1 MLRATFLPLF
11 VLAALLVAACGK
23 PTVPAEDV
31 RPVRVMTVKLSDGA
45 AVAELAG
52 EVRPRVETR
61 AGFQVPGRIVRRN
74 VEVGQIVRAG
84 ESLAQLDPADFRLG
98 LEAAQAQLTAAQVD
112 RDQQRADYKRFVE
125 LQAKGFISQAEL
137 DRRKAA
143 LDAAEARYAQAAA
156 SSRASGNQAEY
167 TTLRAPHDAVVAG
180 LDAEVGQVVS
190 AGQPVVR
197 LARTG
202 EKEVAVGVPE
212 TQLALVRPGK
222 EVQVRFWSGGEA
234 RGRVR
239 EIAPVADPATRTYP
253 VRVSLVDPPAGT
265 ALGMTATVVLRSP
278 LQQALLI
285 PLQAVL
291 LEGASPQVWIYDQGS
306 VRRQPVQVGGVAGND
321 LVVTQGLKPGDTVVT
336 AGVHL
341 LKDGQKVRPMGAVLP
356 VLPAAPS
363 APSAGARHG

>member
-1 MLRATFLPLF
+1 MPRASVVPLIA
-11 VLAALLVAACGK
+11 LATLLAACGK
-23 PTVPAEDV
+23 APPPAEDV
-31 RPVRVMTVKLSDGA
+31 RPVRVMSLKLSDGT

-61 AGFQVPGRIVRRN
+61 AGFQVPGRIVQRK
-74 VEVGQIVRAG
+74 VEVGQLVRAG
-84 ESLAQLDPADFRLG
+84 APLAQLDPADFRLE
-98 LEAAQAQLTAAQVD
+98 LEAAQAQLTAAQAD
-112 RDQQRADYKRFVE
+112 RDQQRADYRRFAE

-156 SSRASGNQAEY
+156 SSRVSGNQAEY

-190 AGQPVVR
+190 AGQSVVR

-202 EKEVAVGVPE
+202 EKEVAIGVPE
-212 TQLALVRPGK
+212 TQLALVQPGK
-222 EVQVRFWSGGEA
+222 EVRVRLWSGGEA
-234 RGRVR
+234 AGRVR
-239 EIAPVADPATRTYP
+239 EIAPVADAATRTYP
-253 VRVSLVDPPAGT
+253 ARVSLIDPPPGT

-278 LQQALLI
+278 VQQALLI

-291 LEGASPQVWIYDQGS
+291 LEGATPQVWIYEGGT
-306 VRRQPVQVGGVAGND
+306 VRRQPIQVGGVAGNE
-321 LVVTQGLKPGDTVVT
+321 LVVTQGLKPGDSVVT

-341 LKDGQKVRPMGAVLP
+341 LKDGQKVRPIGDALP
-356 VLPAAPS
+356 APPAAPS
-363 APSAGARHG
+363 APTAGARNG

>member
-1 MLRATFLPLF
+1 MPRVLVLPLF
-11 VLAALLVAACGK
+11 ALAAALAACGK
-23 PTVPAEDV
+23 PPPPAEDV
-31 RPVRVMTVKLSDGA
+31 RPVRVQTLGLSDGA

-52 EVRPRVETR
+52 EVRPRIETR
-61 AGFQVPGRIVRRN
+61 AGFQVPGRIVKRH
-74 VEVGQIVRAG
+74 VEVGQSVHAG
-84 ESLAQLDPADFRLG
+84 APLAQLDPADFRLG

-112 RDQQRADYKRFVE
+112 RDQQRADYRRFVE
-125 LQAKGFISQAEL
+125 LQAKGFISQADL

-156 SSRASGNQAEY
+156 SSRVSGNQAEY

-180 LDAEVGQVVS
+180 IDAEVGQVVT

-202 EKEVAVGVPE
+202 EKEVAIGVPE
-212 TQLALVRPGK
+212 AQLALVQPGK
-222 EVQVRFWSGGEA
+222 DVRVRFWSGGEA
-234 RGRVR
+234 AGRVR

-253 VRVSLVDPPAGT
+253 ARVSLIDPPAGT
-265 ALGMTATVVLRSP
+265 ALGMTATVALSLPAR
-278 LQQALLI
+278 QALLI

-291 LEGASPQVWIYDQGS
+291 LEGGKPQVWIYEQGS
-306 VRRQPVQVGGVAGND
+306 VRRQPVQVGGVAGNE

-341 LKDGQKVRPMGAVLP
+341 LQDGQKVRVMGNALP
-356 VLPAAPS
+356 APPAAPS
-363 APSAGARHG
+363 APTAGARNG

>member
-1 MLRATFLPLF
+1 MPRASVVPLIA
-11 VLAALLVAACGK
+11 LATLLAACGK
-23 PTVPAEDV
+23 APPPAEDV
-31 RPVRVMTVKLSDGA
+31 RPVRVMSLKLSDGT

-61 AGFQVPGRIVRRN
+61 AGFQVPGRIVQRK
-74 VEVGQIVRAG
+74 VEVGQLVRAG
-84 ESLAQLDPADFRLG
+84 APLAQLDPADFRLE
-98 LEAAQAQLTAAQVD
+98 LEAAQAQLTAAQAD
-112 RDQQRADYKRFVE
+112 RDQQRADYRRFVE

-156 SSRASGNQAEY
+156 SSRVSGNQAEY

-190 AGQPVVR
+190 AGQSVVR

-202 EKEVAVGVPE
+202 EKEVAIGVPE
-212 TQLALVRPGK
+212 TQLALVQPGK
-222 EVQVRFWSGGEA
+222 EVRVRLWSGGEA
-234 RGRVR
+234 AGRVR
-239 EIAPVADPATRTYP
+239 EIAPVADAATRTYP
-253 VRVSLVDPPAGT
+253 ARVILIDPPPGT

-278 LQQALLI
+278 VQQALLI

-291 LEGASPQVWIYDQGS
+291 LEGATPQVWIYEGGT
-306 VRRQPVQVGGVAGND
+306 VRRQPIQVGGVAGNE
-321 LVVTQGLKPGDTVVT
+321 LVVTQGLKPGDSVVT

-341 LKDGQKVRPMGAVLP
+341 LKDGQKVRPIGDALP
-356 VLPAAPS
+356 APPAAPS
-363 APSAGARHG
+363 APTAGARNG

>member
-1 MLRATFLPLF
+1 MPRASFLP
-11 VLAALLVAACGK
+11 VLLPIALLAACGK
-23 PTVPAEDV
+23 AGPPADDI

-45 AVAELAG
+45 AMAELAG

-61 AGFQVPGRIVRRN
+61 AGFQVPGRIVSRK
-74 VEVGQIVRAG
+74 VEVGQEVRAG
-84 ESLAQLDPADFRLG
+84 APLAQLDAADFRLG

-112 RDQQRADYKRFVE
+112 RDQQRADYQRFVE
-125 LQAKGFISQAEL
+125 LQAKGFISQADL

-143 LDAAEARYAQAAA
+143 LDAAEARYTQAAA
-156 SSRASGNQAEY
+156 SSRVSGNQAEY

-180 LDAEVGQVVS
+180 VDAEVGQVVS
-190 AGQPVVR
+190 AGQSVVR

-202 EKEVAVGVPE
+202 EKEVAIGVPE
-212 TQLALVRPGK
+212 TQLALVQPGK
-222 EVQVRFWSGGEA
+222 EVQVRFWSGGQA

-253 VRVSLVDPPAGT
+253 ARVSLIDPPAGT

-278 LQQALLI
+278 VQQALLI

-291 LEGASPQVWIYDQGS
+291 LEGATPQVWIYAQGS
-306 VRRQPVQVGGVAGND
+306 VRRQPVEVGGVAGNE
-321 LVVTQGLKPGDTVVT
+321 LVVKQGLKSGDQVVT

-341 LKDGQKVRPMGAVLP
+341 LKDGQKVRPIGDALP
-356 VLPAAPS
+356 ALPAAPT
-363 APSAGARHG
+363 APGAGARNG

>member
-1 MLRATFLPLF
+1 MPRASVVPLIALA
-11 VLAALLVAACGK
+11 VLLAACGK
-23 PTVPAEDV
+23 APPPAEDV
-31 RPVRVMTVKLSDGA
+31 RPVRVMSLKLSDGT

-61 AGFQVPGRIVRRN
+61 AGFQVPGRIVQRK
-74 VEVGQIVRAG
+74 VEVGQVVRAG
-84 ESLAQLDPADFRLG
+84 APLAQLDPADFRLG

-112 RDQQRADYKRFVE
+112 RDQQRADYRRFVE

-156 SSRASGNQAEY
+156 SSRVSGNQAEY

-190 AGQPVVR
+190 AGQSVVR

-202 EKEVAVGVPE
+202 EKEVAIGVPE
-212 TQLALVRPGK
+212 TQLALVQPGK
-222 EVQVRFWSGGEA
+222 EVRVRLWSGGESA
-234 RGRVR
+234 GRVR

-253 VRVSLVDPPAGT
+253 ARVSLVDPPPGT

-278 LQQALLI
+278 VQQALLI

-291 LEGASPQVWIYDQGS
+291 LEGATPQVWIYEGGT
-306 VRRQPVQVGGVAGND
+306 VRRQPVQVGGVAGNE
-321 LVVTQGLKPGDTVVT
+321 LVVTQGLKPGDNVVT

-341 LKDGQKVRPMGAVLP
+341 LKDGQKVRPIGDALP
-356 VLPAAPS
+356 APPAAPS
-363 APSAGARHG
+363 APTAGARNG